1 MYTVLIRSYL
11 SGAEVLLGVEMSST
25 GEVYWRQGKV
35 VDVAGIVTGL
45 SVLVCSSEWC
55 RGPPRC

>member
-1 MYTVLIRSYL
+1 MFWFARL
-11 SGAEVLLGVEMSST
+11 SGAEVLLGVEMTST

-35 VDVAGIVTGL
+35 VDVAGTVSGP

-55 RGPPRC
+55 RGLPRC

>member
-1 MYTVLIRSYL
+1 VYTVLIRSYL
-11 SGAEVLLGVEMSST
+11 SGAEVFLGVEMSST

-35 VDVAGIVTGL
+35 VDIAGTVTGPT
-45 SVLVCSSEWC
+45 VLIRSSEWC

>member
-1 MYTVLIRSYL
+1 MFSFARL

-25 GEVYWRQGKV
+25 GEVDWRQGKV
-35 VDVAGIVTGL
+35 VDVAGTVSGP
-45 SVLVCSSEWC
+45 SVLVRSSEWR